1 MDERLIFVCC
11 FIVGMIV
18 GFIIGY
24 LTSRQK
30 PDGEIVIEKTSD
42 EDGERELMRWV
53 LEMDLDDIKK
63 SSQIIFSVKDETS
76 KK

>member
-1 MDERLIFVCC
+1 MDERLIFACC
-11 FIVGMIV
+11 FIIGLIA